1 MYGKQRTTDASFHLE
16 QPDHDHAH
24 KDVSYE
30 EMKKPVQTVGYGEVH
45 DLKDTSRPYPE
56 EGKSP
61 VDDHEELVKE
71 SCQPIRESVSDIET
85 DTDMICI
92 NGELAQAEHKID
104 DDKAYTDLHDD
115 KKEVV
120 TLGQHT
126 GNDHYTRETADEVQP
141 DDHKDLVE
149 ESWQPIREL
158 VRDIKTDTDMIC
170 IKDELAQAEHEVND
184 DEVYTDL
191 RDDKKEVATV
201 DQYTGNDNY
210 TGEAADEIHPNDC
223 KQLTE

>member
-1 MYGKQRTTDASFHLE
+1 
-16 QPDHDHAH
+16 
-24 KDVSYE
+24 
-30 EMKKPVQTVGYGEVH
+30 
-45 DLKDTSRPYPE
+45 
-56 EGKSP
+56 
-61 VDDHEELVKE
+61 
-71 SCQPIRESVSDIET
+71 
-85 DTDMICI
+85 MICI
-92 NGELAQAEHKID
+92 KGELAQAEHKID

-158 VRDIKTDTDMIC
+158 VSDIKTDTDMIC

-210 TGEAADEIHPNDC
+210 TGEAADEIQPNDC
-223 KQLTE
+223 EQLTEESWQPVKKLASNIETGTDKKSIESKLVHTEHEETYSEAPVNDDKVYTDLRNDRDEVETSNQ